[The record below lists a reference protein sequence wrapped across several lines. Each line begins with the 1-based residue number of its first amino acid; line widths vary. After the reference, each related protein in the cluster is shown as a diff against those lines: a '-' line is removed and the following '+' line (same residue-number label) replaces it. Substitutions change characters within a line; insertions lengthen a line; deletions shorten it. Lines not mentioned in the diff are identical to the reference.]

1 MGLEFEYIEGQSP
14 LNEDE
19 KEGLLIKTISTREEL
34 DEFEQ
39 ANIQEAI
46 EWSIKTKISREQ
58 LLSEDFI
65 LFIHKKMFDE
75 VWEWAGTK
83 RKTNK
88 KIGVDK
94 TQISIELQK
103 LIDEC
108 NFWIDNK
115 TFSPEEIAVRFSHRL
130 VKIHLFP
137 NGNGR
142 HSRLVADLLIS
153 KVFNKPVF
161 TWGHSDLSKN
171 NSIRKEYLEA
181 IHKADNDDYKPLM
194 DFARK

>member
-1 MGLEFEYIEGQSP
+1 MGLNYEYIEGQTP
-14 LNEDE
+14 LDENE
-19 KEGLLIKTISTREEL
+19 KEGLLIKTISTRGEL

-46 EWSIKTKISREQ
+46 EWSIRIKISREQ
-58 LLSEDFI
+58 LLSESYI
-65 LFIHKKMFDE
+65 LFIHKKMFNG
-75 VWEWAGTK
+75 VWEWAGIK

-88 KIGVDK
+88 NIGVDK
-94 TQISIELQK
+94 TQISIELRK
-103 LIDEC
+103 LIDDC
-108 NFWIDNK
+108 NYWIDNK
-115 TFSPEEIAVRFSHRL
+115 IFSPEEIAIRFGHRL

-142 HSRLVADLLIS
+142 HSRLVTDILIS

-171 NSIRKEYLEA
+171 NAIRKEYLEA
-181 IHKADNDDYKPLM
+181 IYKADNDDYKLLM
-194 DFARK
+194 EFSRK

>member
-1 MGLEFEYIEGQSP
+1 MGLEFKYIEGQSP

>member
-65 LFIHKKMFDE
+65 LFIHKKMFNE